1 MIKDFASFI
10 HYCGQFWPVIP
21 HTKLYDP
28 RPETRVTPIPTVAQ
42 RDTAAVAQTTSAAAS
57 RCGQPP
63 SSCAPPFF
71 SVYELLTPC
80 AHNLVPRLS
89 RAYGKRAP
97 IQNPRVVCN
106 DLDVCVCRDRRD
118 SRNVFTSSLLL
129 RSNYTCRTTLLRRP
143 IVLFISTHLL
153 GTAAV
158 PGARCISSLTL
169 HQRTIGCRCI
179 NFTFVLNGLAQ
190 GLISGSRVVCHTR
203 A

>member
-1 MIKDFASFI
+1 MANSCYKASYDKRLCII

-71 SVYELLTPC
+71 SVYELLIPC

-106 DLDVCVCRDRRD
+106 DLDVCVGIVAIRAMFLVAHCCSGRIIHVEQPFSVGRLC
-118 SRNVFTSSLLL
+118 SSF
-129 RSNYTCRTTLLRRP
+129 RP
-143 IVLFISTHLL
+143 TYSVQLPYPEPV
-153 GTAAV
+153 A
-158 PGARCISSLTL
+158 
-169 HQRTIGCRCI
+169 
-179 NFTFVLNGLAQ
+179 
-190 GLISGSRVVCHTR
+190 
-203 A
+203 